1 VKPQAHAGFELSL
14 LGMSPPA
21 NTTDYYRIYH
31 CPSKETVTRGLFKV
45 ERLRDCLLNRNFVYD
60 KVIEEQLRKRY
71 CPAEYS
77 LSLSLALSLALA
89 LALALALSLSLSLSR
104 ARARALSLS
113 LSHTHTHRFGPDE
126 LTMELEG
133 PEVVW
138 MQQHHHDVTMCMI
151 M

>member
-1 VKPQAHAGFELSL
+1 
-14 LGMSPPA
+14 MSPPA

-31 CPSKETVTRGLFKV
+31 CPSTETVTRGLFKV

-71 CPAEYS
+71 GPVEYS
-77 LSLSLALSLALA
+77 LSLSPSLSV
-89 LALALALSLSLSLSR
+89 SLSLFHTHT
-104 ARARALSLS
+104 
-113 LSHTHTHRFGPDE
+113 HTHTHRFGPDE

-138 MQQHHHDVTMCMI
+138 M
-151 M
+151 